1 MRAHIM
7 ILFFERAFERKIV
20 PPRDEK
26 SRMTAT
32 NPHIS
37 AGAVAMTS
45 EKLRETPGAKARGQ
59 KTAKFDRKLVE
70 ILRSAAAVFAEV
82 GYDPAS
88 IRLVAERADVSVAGL
103 YYYVRS
109 KDELLYLIQ
118 YHVFDGLVRR
128 FATDN
133 AQMLAGGG
141 EEARPEARLH
151 RFIHNHLEHFLADV
165 PSLTVCTREL
175 RRLSGEYLREVEA
188 LQRAY
193 FSQAFEIF
201 QELCGVQDDSR
212 MDPRTATLA
221 MFGTINWVSS
231 WYDPASD
238 KSASELAREFAKL
251 YLRGVSALDGQSTE
265 ASRGVADSIL
275 RSDTETA
282 STRKGRGR
290 Q

>member
-1 MRAHIM
+1 
-7 ILFFERAFERKIV
+7 
-20 PPRDEK
+20 
-26 SRMTAT
+26 MTA
-32 NPHIS
+32 NK
-37 AGAVAMTS
+37 GMTS
-45 EKLRETPGAKARGQ
+45 EKLRETPGAAPGRQ
-59 KTAKFDRKLVE
+59 KTEKYDRKLVE
-70 ILRSAAAVFAEV
+70 ILRTAAAVFAEV

-88 IRLVAERADVSVAGL
+88 IRMVADRAGVSVAGL

-128 FATDN
+128 FDTDN
-133 AQMLAGGG
+133 AQMLADGG
-141 EEARPEARLH
+141 EAARPEARLH
-151 RFIHNHLEHFLADV
+151 RFIHNHLDHFLADMA
-165 PSLTVCTREL
+165 SLTVCTREL
-175 RRLSGEYLREVEA
+175 GRLSGDYLRQVEV

-201 QELCGVQDDSR
+201 SELCSTQGDSR

-238 KSASELAREFAKL
+238 KSAGELAREFAKL
-251 YLRGVSALDGQSTE
+251 YLRGVSPTDGHFVE
-265 ASRGVADSIL
+265 A
-275 RSDTETA
+275 
-282 STRKGRGR
+282 RKRRGR